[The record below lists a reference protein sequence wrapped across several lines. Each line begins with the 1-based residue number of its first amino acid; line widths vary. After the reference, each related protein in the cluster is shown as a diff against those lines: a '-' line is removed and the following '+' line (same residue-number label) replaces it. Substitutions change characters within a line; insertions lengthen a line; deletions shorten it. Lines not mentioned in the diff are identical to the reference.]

1 MLNSGF
7 ELLILHSHSTD
18 QQLSNFGIL
27 SLISVE
33 RHFLFIATHIGALY
47 NSLTDYYFSKVKH
60 FAVGFA
66 NIYPMTSLYII
77 MYANIIYSIAELK
90 SNIQLLA
97 SVYFAT
103 LCR

>member
-33 RHFLFIATHIGALY
+33 RHFLFIATHMGALY
-47 NSLTDYYFSKVKH
+47 NSLTDHYFCKVKH

-66 NIYPMTSLYII
+66 NTV
-77 MYANIIYSIAELK
+77 ELWWLEH
-90 SNIQLLA
+90 LLDQENKFESGVVRA
-97 SVYFAT
+97 SEG
-103 LCR
+103 